1 MRINPPILFWILIG
15 AVLAGDRFLPLY
27 RFAEPWLRW
36 GGALLVV
43 LGLGISIAGK
53 RRFQRIGT
61 NVYTFEEPS
70 TLVTDGIYGVSRN
83 PMYLGLVLAGAG
95 AGLVS
100 GTLTALVLA
109 AAFALIVRYWYI
121 AYEENTMRGRFE
133 ERYEAYCQQVG
144 RWFGWRRT
152 AP

>member
-53 RRFQRIGT
+53 RRFQMVGT
-61 NVYTFEEPS
+61 NVYTFEEPG
-70 TLVTDGIYGVSRN
+70 TLVTDR
-83 PMYLGLVLAGAG
+83 A
-95 AGLVS
+95 
-100 GTLTALVLA
+100 
-109 AAFALIVRYWYI
+109 RK
-121 AYEENTMRGRFE
+121 
-133 ERYEAYCQQVG
+133 
-144 RWFGWRRT
+144 RRST
-152 AP
+152 SS